1 MKQFK
6 QVIQEGVYDPGI
18 FKAFFLA
25 GGPGSGKTYVTNRAT
40 GGMGLKL
47 VNSDTRFE
55 RYLTKAGLSLKMPDK
70 EAALRD
76 PLRARAKQIT
86 GDAMDIY
93 IRGRLGLVIDATG
106 RDYNII
112 SKQKSLLQMLGY
124 DCYMIFVNTSLEVA
138 LERNRTRTRRVPED
152 ITKKS
157 WQAVQNNIG
166 KFQTT
171 FGRSNFIVVD
181 NNNAREDILN
191 KLWTRVRGL
200 VRAPVRSIIAKR
212 WMQIQLDIKKQD
224 KLAQLTRD
232 AIKQLDKDIKG
243 RKDMKNPYSINP
255 FLYQLKQQDPKAF
268 MQLIKQR
275 GLNVK

>member
-152 ITKKS
+152 ITRKS
-157 WQAVQNNIG
+157 WQTVQNNIG

-171 FGRSNFIVVD
+171 FGRSNFIIVD
-181 NNNAREDILN
+181 NNNASENILHN
-191 KLWTRVRGL
+191 LWTRVRGL
-200 VRAPVRSIIAKR
+200 VRAPVKSGIAKR
-212 WMQIQLDIKKQD
+212 WMQQQLAIRTHIKKWEKEKSKAWYKKID
-224 KLAQLTRD
+224 PIA
-232 AIKQLDKDIKG
+232 KG
-243 RKDMKNPYSINP
+243 YR
-255 FLYQLKQQDPKAF
+255 
-268 MQLIKQR
+268 
-275 GLNVK
+275 

>member
-6 QVIQEGVYDPGI
+6 SIIQEGLYDPGI

-47 VNSDTRFE
+47 VNSDIRFE
-55 RYLTKAGLSLKMPDK
+55 RYLTKAGLDLKMPDK
-70 EAALRD
+70 ESALRD

-86 GDAMDIY
+86 GDAMDVY

-112 SKQKSLLQMLGY
+112 SKQKSLLSMLGY

-171 FGRSNFIVVD
+171 FSRSNFIVVD
-181 NNNAREDILN
+181 NNNASEDILN

-200 VRAPVRSIIAKR
+200 VRAPVKSIIAKR
-212 WMQIQLDIKKQD
+212 WMQQQL
-224 KLAQLTRD
+224 
-232 AIKQLDKDIKG
+232 
-243 RKDMKNPYSINP
+243 
-255 FLYQLKQQDPKAF
+255 QLK
-268 MQLIKQR
+268 R
-275 GLNVK
+275 N